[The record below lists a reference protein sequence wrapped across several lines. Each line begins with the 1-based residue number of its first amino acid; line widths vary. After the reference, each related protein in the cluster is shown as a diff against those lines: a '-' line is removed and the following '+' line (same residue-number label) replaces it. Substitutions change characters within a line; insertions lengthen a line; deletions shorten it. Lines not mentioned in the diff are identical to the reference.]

1 MKTYERVYEILAKSP
16 DFVTGESLAKEL
28 GISRTATLESHSVT
42 SGSRCCYYKC
52 PSKKGYHL
60 EKGDI
65 LLSQEISKQ
74 LNFPVYFNP
83 DSTSTQLDAKHGMER
98 QDPAPSLYLAS
109 NQGSAKGRFERHF
122 HTSPHGGIYM
132 SIHLKPNCHFSELP
146 PYTMMVA
153 ASIVKAIQRLTGIDT
168 DIKWVNDIYLNN
180 KKIAGILTEAISS
193 IESGCITD
201 VIIGVGL
208 NFSISDFPEEIAT
221 KATSLFQNE
230 RPTITRNQLISEIW
244 KLFLTIPTTDLVKVY
259 KEKSLVLD
267 KQVTFEQSGKA
278 YSGIAKEIGDKGQL
292 LVLTDDGQEKW
303 LSAGEVS
310 LTSW

>member
-1 MKTYERVYEILAKSP
+1 
-16 DFVTGESLAKEL
+16 
-28 GISRTATLESHSVT
+28 
-42 SGSRCCYYKC
+42 
-52 PSKKGYHL
+52 
-60 EKGDI
+60 
-65 LLSQEISKQ
+65 
-74 LNFPVYFNP
+74 
-83 DSTSTQLDAKHGMER
+83 
-98 QDPAPSLYLAS
+98 
-109 NQGSAKGRFERHF
+109 
-122 HTSPHGGIYM
+122 M

-180 KKIAGILTEAISS
+180 KKIAGILTEVISS

>member
-28 GISRTATLESHSVT
+28 GISRTAIWKAIQSLQDQGVVITSV
-42 SGSRCCYYKC
+42 R
-52 PSKKGYHL
+52 KKGYHL

-122 HTSPHGGIYM
+122 Q
-132 SIHLKPNCHFSELP
+132 PNCHFSELP